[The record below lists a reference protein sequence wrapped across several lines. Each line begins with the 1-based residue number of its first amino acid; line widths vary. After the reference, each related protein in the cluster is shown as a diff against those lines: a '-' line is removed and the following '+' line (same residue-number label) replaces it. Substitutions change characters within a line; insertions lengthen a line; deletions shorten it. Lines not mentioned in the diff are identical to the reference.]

1 MSRLGDY
8 FFCGVGGS
16 GMTPLALIIQARGG
30 RVEGSDRALDQGR
43 SAERFDFLRARG
55 VLLHPQDGS
64 GVRRAGQILVTSA
77 AVEETVRDVQAARRI
92 GAVVTTRA
100 RLLAE
105 LFNGAALSIGVA
117 GTSGKS
123 TTVGMIGWI
132 LHSAGKNPTIMNGAD
147 MKNFVAVDS
156 PFASARIGEGEA
168 FVSEVDE
175 SDGSIAFF
183 EPRVAIV
190 NNISLDHKSLDELR
204 SLFRGFIAKAETVV
218 LNLDNAETA
227 ALLPDL
233 RPGRAATYSLAA
245 AAQADFL
252 AFSPVPSPTGIAF
265 QVKARDTGEVVEVNL
280 KVPGLHNVANA
291 LAALGVA
298 KICGV
303 ALADAAAY
311 LGEFSGIRRRLEVV
325 GTVNEITVIDDFA
338 HNPDKISATLETMHA
353 FPGRLLVMFQ
363 PHGYGPIR
371 LMRDALVD
379 CFANRLH
386 DDDVLLMPEPIYF
399 GGTVDRSVGSSDI
412 VSEIERRGR
421 KALALPD
428 RSACG
433 DSLVKLARRGDRI
446 VVMGARDDSLSQF
459 ARELLR
465 RLTL

>member
-1 MSRLGDY
+1 
-8 FFCGVGGS
+8 
-16 GMTPLALIIQARGG
+16 MTPLALIIQARGG

-132 LHSAGKNPTIMNGAD
+132 LHSAGKSPTIMNGAD

-204 SLFRGFIAKAETVV
+204 SLFRDFIAKAKTVV

-233 RPGRAATYSLAA
+233 RPGRAATYSLT

-252 AFSPVPSPTGIAF
+252 AFSPVRSPTGIAF

-280 KVPGLHNVANA
+280 KVPGLHNVSNA

-298 KICGV
+298 RTCGV

-311 LGEFSGIRRRLEVV
+311 LSEFTGIRRRLEVV

-386 DDDVLLMPEPIYF
+386 GDDVLLMPEPIYF

-412 VSEIERRGR
+412 VREVERRGR
-421 KALALPD
+421 RALVLPD
-428 RSACG
+428 RKACG